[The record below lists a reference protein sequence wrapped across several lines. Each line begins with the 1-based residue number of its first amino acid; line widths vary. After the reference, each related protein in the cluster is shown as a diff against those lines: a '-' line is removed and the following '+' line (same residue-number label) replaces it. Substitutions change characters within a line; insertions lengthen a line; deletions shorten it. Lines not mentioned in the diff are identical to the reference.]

1 MGQMHHFGRIGIV
14 EFPPPAHDENAP
26 EAWLRFG
33 ESASGELGNFLPG
46 EEIQVLIYFDPVA
59 RLRSAALDPAVSYET
74 FREILAI
81 PSPPNPLRVH
91 RVTVLGRESHRLRV
105 RGLIAI
111 EGMEVYEVTSVL
123 ERSPEH

>member
-1 MGQMHHFGRIGIV
+1 MGRVRHFESIGIV
-14 EFPPPAHDENAP
+14 EFPPPAHEENAP

-33 ESASGELGNFLPG
+33 ESGSAELGNFFPG

-59 RLRSAALDPAVSYET
+59 RLQSAALDAAVSYET

-91 RVTVLGRESHRLRV
+91 RVTVLAREGHRLRV

-111 EGMEVYEVTSVL
+111 EGMEVFEVTSVL